1 MCLCINHFNHEENK
15 IITSFFI
22 YPVVDCIVF
31 CVFAYMVYTNELV
44 LFQLSRLLGCFSNIM
59 G

>member
-1 MCLCINHFNHEENK
+1 MNK
-15 IITSFFI
+15 IRLILSLVI
-22 YPVVDCIVF
+22 YSIVDYTIF

-44 LFQLSRLLGCFSNIM
+44 LFQLSRLLECFSNIM

>member
-1 MCLCINHFNHEENK
+1 MTN
-15 IITSFFI
+15 TSLAI
-22 YPVVDCIVF
+22 YSVMDCTVF

-44 LFQLSRLLGCFSNIM
+44 LFQLSRLLECFSNIM